1 MCTNLFQ
8 DSKQCKILGA
18 KAAVDKEW
26 AQHEILPAWQVTK
39 VTSKEEVIKKARQVR
54 RTVQFVAF
62 MDLCHLKN
70 SELEQQLQKCEGRVV
85 LRGDVVKDD
94 SGSYAAFREQSSSAS
109 QMTAANVLDTI
120 ATLSGCAGQA
130 NDAVS
135 AYTQVKMEDAPTLSK
150 LPSSLDSS
158 TATPMAK
165 SLENIQDPVVS
176 LQRIQCGHSLAGLT
190 WKRLTRSCFSQIR
203 ESTNMGMLTCASS
216 ARSISDRVRG
226 RH

>member
-1 MCTNLFQ
+1 M
-8 DSKQCKILGA
+8 
-18 KAAVDKEW
+18 
-26 AQHEILPAWQVTK
+26 TK

-109 QMTAANVLDTI
+109 QMTAAKVLDTI

-150 LPSSLDSS
+150 LTSSLDSS
-158 TATPMAK
+158 TATPK

-190 WKRLTRSCFSQIR
+190 WKRLTRSCFSLIG